1 MRLRVLRGS
10 VLVLATACLAL
21 VATGCGSDEDDVAER
36 GVGDYSVL
44 DAGGRLYGR
53 ASLVMR
59 PAIVRSDPVF
69 ARIPEYQQIMRE
81 GMRDSEPRYHLLLN
95 KASQRFQEAVG
106 AMARALGHDYVGE
119 AGTVEAARDGV
130 APPPDRTD
138 EVLARL
144 K

>member
-36 GVGDYSVL
+36 GLGDYSVL
-44 DAGGRLYGR
+44 DASRAYHGR
-53 ASLVMR
+53 AALVMK
-59 PAIVRSDPVF
+59 PAVVRSDPVY
-69 ARIPEYQQIMRE
+69 ALIAEYQQVRSE
-81 GMRDSEPRYHLLLN
+81 GLRDTEPRYHLLMN
-95 KASQRFQEAVG
+95 KASQRFRDAVA

-144 K
+144 R